1 MNNIH
6 YFDISIATQYGIEES
21 IILQNISFWTQK
33 YIANNEH
40 FYDRLY
46 WMYNSRS
53 AWQKLFPYISE
64 NKLRR
69 ALDTL
74 VKAGILTTGNY
85 NASKYD
91 HTKWY
96 ALTLQGLELCQFDTT
111 KIDDSICDN
120 LDTSTGEFNQ
130 SIGDN
135 NQSCLVESTN
145 PYKLTN
151 NKHTN
156 LKTSNNK
163 LLEDENL
170 LILFEHIKKIS
181 NTQIKLTP
189 DRKKDINNIL
199 SLGYDIEQLKEA
211 YTNFCNN
218 QFVIKTSQQLKLS
231 YFKRD
236 IEQFMFAKQKPTQSA
251 PSIHRCNS
259 IDYSKHGGF

>member
-6 YFDISIATQYGIEES
+6 YFNINIAVQYGIEEA
-21 IILQNISFWTQK
+21 ILLQNISFWTQK

-40 FYDRLY
+40 FYDGLY

-53 AWQKLFPYISE
+53 AWQKLFSYISE

-111 KIDDSICDN
+111 KIDNSICYN
-120 LDTSTGEFNQ
+120 LYISIGEFNQ
-130 SIGDN
+130 SIGYN
-135 NQSCLVESTN
+135 NQSCLVDSTN
-145 PYKLTN
+145 PNITN

-163 LLEDENL
+163 LLECKNL
-170 LILFEHIKKIS
+170 NILFEHIKQVS
-181 NTQIKLTP
+181 NTKIQLTL

-199 SLGYDIEQLKEA
+199 ALGYEIDQLKEA
-211 YTNFCNN
+211 YSNFCNHP
-218 QFVIKTSQQLKLS
+218 FVIKTGQQLKLS

-236 IEQFMFAKQKPTQSA
+236 IETFMFSKQIHNSPTTQEQLFDLTNK
-251 PSIHRCNS
+251 I
-259 IDYSKHGGF
+259 YEGTL